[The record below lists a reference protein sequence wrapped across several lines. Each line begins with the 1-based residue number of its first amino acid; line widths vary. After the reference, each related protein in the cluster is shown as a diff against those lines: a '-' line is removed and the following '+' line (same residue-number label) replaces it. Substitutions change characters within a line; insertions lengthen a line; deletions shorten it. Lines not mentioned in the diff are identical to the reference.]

1 MDAHK
6 WHINAEIIDRD
17 PKLGGEV
24 IDKFFTENTKDTL
37 THKEEKKDSDENS
50 ETSQETK
57 AESVETSTSQ
67 SSPVAAKGAQDNNMS
82 NLFLILGAL
91 FLVLGFASV
100 KLFD

>member
-24 IDKFFTENTKDTL
+24 IDKFFTEAPKETL
-37 THKEEKKDSDENS
+37 IQKEKKESEEGS

-57 AESVETSTSQ
+57 AESVEANTSQ
-67 SSPVAAKGAQDNNMS
+67 SSAVAAKGAQDNNMS
-82 NLFLILGAL
+82 NLFLILGGL
-91 FLVLGFASV
+91 FLLLGFASV